1 MAEAIQCCTPACDG
15 AGGVQLKCDIH
26 YVCGDCFIAKGKRRE
41 DASQCSICLPAS
53 PKDGAS
59 DEPPESAQQLQAP
72 QVQRSVSSEPGIWI
86 YVDNSNIWIEA
97 KKLTS
102 KIKKLRTKEDFRAR
116 IDTGKL
122 TDVVAKGRRVEQ
134 GFLYGSEPPPIDK
147 VWEKIEEQGWKVD
160 TKERHILSGKEKKVD
175 TQLAVDVTE
184 RACTTP
190 ENKRST
196 IVLITGDAD
205 LKPAVMKVLDYDGW
219 KVEVYMWK
227 HAISREL
234 KDLSTAK
241 SSVSDRVTVYF
252 LDEYLETVTFTNLKF
267 NLRDNM
273 HLLPQVKTYGVVFS
287 MRPRAFKKHLPPYW
301 WCRQLESIAQWP
313 FQYYWFRKE
322 RLDRSESDDLVLV
335 FRKIDSQEF
344 DLNSFVDT
352 IEKRRPPHVL
362 NAIPFTEFYQDKEFD
377 RAAIERIGYLSLA
390 DISAG
395 AEIHEEK
402 EGADSEVIHE
412 EEEGWSVAQRPP
424 QKQKKQRYS
433 TPCPHGVHCRRGMK
447 CLHKHTD
454 KEKIYFRNNK
464 GIGNP
469 LLKASPCH
477 KHPNCRRKK
486 EDCNFA
492 HGEEDAWCLNCREYA
507 GHYTEDCP
515 KTTKE

>member
-1 MAEAIQCCTPACDG
+1 MDER
-15 AGGVQLKCDIH
+15 
-26 YVCGDCFIAKGKRRE
+26 AKL
-41 DASQCSICLPAS
+41 ASQAV
-53 PKDGAS
+53 K
-59 DEPPESAQQLQAP
+59 
-72 QVQRSVSSEPGIWI
+72 RSVSSEPGIWI

-184 RACTTP
+184 RACTTL

-205 LKPAVMKVLDYDGW
+205 LKPAVMKVLEYDGW

-234 KDLSTAK
+234 KDLSSVK

-287 MRPRAFKKHLPPYW
+287 MQPRAFKKHLPPNW

-313 FQYYWFRKE
+313 FQYYWF
-322 RLDRSESDDLVLV
+322 
-335 FRKIDSQEF
+335 
-344 DLNSFVDT
+344 
-352 IEKRRPPHVL
+352 
-362 NAIPFTEFYQDKEFD
+362 
-377 RAAIERIGYLSLA
+377 
-390 DISAG
+390 
-395 AEIHEEK
+395 
-402 EGADSEVIHE
+402 
-412 EEEGWSVAQRPP
+412 
-424 QKQKKQRYS
+424 
-433 TPCPHGVHCRRGMK
+433 
-447 CLHKHTD
+447 
-454 KEKIYFRNNK
+454 
-464 GIGNP
+464 
-469 LLKASPCH
+469 
-477 KHPNCRRKK
+477 
-486 EDCNFA
+486 
-492 HGEEDAWCLNCREYA
+492 
-507 GHYTEDCP
+507 
-515 KTTKE
+515 